1 MKPESSFNDSD
12 RLHMSRALELAAR
25 GLHTTDPNPRV
36 GCVIVHGERTV
47 GEGWHEWAGEPHAE
61 IRALRAAGSDA
72 AGATAYVTLEPCNHQ
87 GRTPPCSQAL
97 IDAGLRRVVFAMQ
110 DPNPRVDGRGAERLR
125 QAGIEVASGLL
136 QEEAAE
142 LNLGF
147 LRRIRGGLPWVRLKL
162 AMSLDGRTALASGA
176 SQWITSEPARLDVQ
190 QWRARSSAVLT
201 GIGTVLADD
210 PRLDV
215 RLPGERLRQP
225 MRVVLDGS
233 LRTPPRARLFEGTG
247 SVWIF
252 TRVMDGARRAAL
264 EGRGARIE
272 HLEGNEG
279 TQRGDASSG
288 RFRLEQ
294 VLARLAQAEV
304 NEVLVEAGA
313 TLAGELLRLNLV
325 DELLL
330 YVAPVLLGHRA
341 RPLVALPEPASLAS
355 GMRFDLIESRSI
367 GPDLRLRLR
376 PAAAATGET
385 ALK

>member
-1 MKPESSFNDSD
+1 MKPASSFSDRD

-36 GCVIVHGERTV
+36 GCVIVQGERTV

-61 IRALRAAGSDA
+61 ILALRAAGSAA
-72 AGATAYVTLEPCNHQ
+72 AGGTAYVTLEPCSHQ
-87 GRTPPCSQAL
+87 GRTPPCAQAL
-97 IDAGLRRVVFAMQ
+97 IDAGLRRVVFALQ

-125 QAGIEVASGLL
+125 QAGIEVASGLM
-136 QEEAAE
+136 QDEAAE
-142 LNLGF
+142 LNPGF
-147 LRRIRGGLPWVRLKL
+147 LRRMRGGPPWVRLKL
-162 AMSLDGRTALASGA
+162 AMSLDGRTALESGA
-176 SQWITSEPARLDVQ
+176 SQWITSEPARADVQ
-190 QWRARSSAVLT
+190 HWRARSSAVLT

-215 RLPGERLRQP
+215 RLPTVRERQP
-225 MRVVLDGS
+225 LRVVLDSS

-252 TRVMDGARRAAL
+252 TRATDSGRRAAL
-264 EGRGARIE
+264 EARGARIE
-272 HLEGNEG
+272 QLEENVPGG
-279 TQRGDASSG
+279 AASAE

-294 VLARLAQAEV
+294 VFARLAQAEV

-313 TLAGELLRLNLV
+313 TLAGELLRLELV

-341 RPLVALPEPASLAS
+341 RPLVALPEPASLSS
-355 GMRFDLIESRSI
+355 GLRFDLIESRSI

-376 PAAAATGET
+376 PSIQH
-385 ALK
+385 